1 MSPNILWLM
10 TDEQRTDSLGG
21 YGSDWAHS
29 PNLDRLCQDGV
40 VFENACTPTPDC
52 QPARFTDST
61 AVAYPQCGRAALSML
76 VSVDKGISWTE
87 GLSQAYQCGHCGT
100 RFGLRS

>member
-40 VFENACTPTPDC
+40 VFENAWS
-52 QPARFTDST
+52 ST
-61 AVAYPQCGRAALSML
+61 NAVQRRLRRLYFEIAFRIC
-76 VSVDKGISWTE
+76 VS
-87 GLSQAYQCGHCGT
+87 
-100 RFGLRS
+100 